1 MAKTYL
7 IETRQTFIIGYAVT
21 MDDDM
26 DPKTIAD
33 KVITA
38 TAFFRA
44 WATDGEF
51 SKEFYQYD
59 AGEVFEQCIPTS
71 KEQIPR
77 IFRAK
82 NDYLSHL
89 TDEEIVGRFTMD
101 FRTNKEEE

>member
-1 MAKTYL
+1 MVKTYL

-33 KVITA
+33 KVIA
-38 TAFFRA
+38 
-44 WATDGEF
+44 DGEF

-82 NDYLSHL
+82 NDYLSQL
-89 TDEEIVGRFTMD
+89 SDNEILERFTMD